1 MNKILNFASNL
12 SSHFKLYMEFRFKK
26 NCPTSLNPPPT
37 FRIDKP
43 NTTMVQS
50 FSARKLVYLISILVA
65 VCVQV

>member
-1 MNKILNFASNL
+1 MNKILNFTWNL
-12 SSHFKLYMEFRFKK
+12 GLNK
-26 NCPTSLNPPPT
+26 NFPTSLNPPPT

-50 FSARKLVYLISILVA
+50 FSAGKLVYLISILVA